1 MGLSGVLRRRE
12 NRRPRVLFIEFC
24 MVFTFAM
31 AHFQNKEKKMNFV
44 VAIELELQR
53 R

>member
-1 MGLSGVLRRRE
+1 
-12 NRRPRVLFIEFC
+12 

-31 AHFQNKEKKMNFV
+31 AHFQKKEKKMNCV

-53 R
+53 S